1 MCQFID
7 DFWVKIIE
15 IRLKMIQKKKK
26 KMKMIVKKIH
36 RNELLCKSNEV

>member
-15 IRLKMIQKKKK
+15 IRLKIIKKKKK

-36 RNELLCKSNEV
+36 

>member
-26 KMKMIVKKIH
+26 NEDDCKKDS
-36 RNELLCKSNEV
+36 LK

>member
-36 RNELLCKSNEV
+36 

>member
-26 KMKMIVKKIH
+26 KNEDDCKKDS
-36 RNELLCKSNEV
+36 LK

>member
-26 KMKMIVKKIH
+26 KKMKMIVKKIH
-36 RNELLCKSNEV
+36 

>member
-15 IRLKMIQKKKK
+15 IRLKMIQKQKK

-36 RNELLCKSNEV
+36 